1 METGTSLVD
10 VWIQRKLDTLLFG
23 WTYECSVRAFHGEDM
38 MELFLWGQ
46 SYFHPGGPVCLT
58 AEQFFEFHPNPSA
71 PESDYAPHLQIDE
84 SESIA
89 YLLHN
94 AREDEHEVDLNADLS
109 APMDVDVAMVT
120 IYIHATRG
128 DVLASQLF
136 GRIADEPSQ
145 LVDYNDAA
153 TISKFRTL
161 FNKNPNNQK
170 RVALAEKFDA
180 IQAAEFPAK
189 VARWLVKVA
198 WKLLAIKWL
207 HEKQHNPQS
216 SIYSD
221 PMQVIDGP
229 GLWHNYLWM
238 RCGQGGMNS
247 FKVNHPWV
255 VEETQRLPKLRPK
268 IWFTY
273 CTKDCKV
280 KNRAPKRLRT

>member
-1 METGTSLVD
+1 METGTSL
-10 VWIQRKLDTLLFG
+10 IKRKLDTLLFG
-23 WTYECSVRAFHGEDM
+23 WTYECLAMACHGDDM
-38 MELFLWGQ
+38 LQAFLWGQ
-46 SYFHPGGPVCLT
+46 RYFHPGGPVCLT
-58 AEQFFEFHPNPSA
+58 AEQFFEFYPSPSA
-71 PESDYAPHLQIDE
+71 PESNYPPHIRLDE

-94 AREDEHEVDLNADLS
+94 AREDEDEVDLNADLS

-120 IYIHATRG
+120 IYIHATRA

-145 LVDYNDAA
+145 LVDYTDAA
-153 TISKFRTL
+153 TISKFRAL

-170 RVALAEKFDA
+170 REDLAEVFDA
-180 IQAAEFPAK
+180 IQAPEFPAQ

-221 PMQVIDGP
+221 PMQVLDGSR
-229 GLWHNYLWM
+229 LSHDSLWM
-238 RCGQGGMNS
+238 RLDQGTDS

-273 CTKDCKV
+273 CTRDCKV
-280 KNRAPKRLRT
+280 KVNPLRRLRT